1 MTGEVVSAQPAV
13 DVSRS
18 PRRRSNADEP
28 LHRFDPARVSCVL
41 FDLDGTL
48 ADTDDA
54 YVTSVAQRLPIAD
67 AGRRMRAARRLVM
80 AAEGPGNIVFP
91 ILDRLGLDALVF
103 RVAEVLR
110 RGLSGAEPSAHS
122 PVPGV
127 PAMLALLKGRL
138 PLAIV
143 TNRRSEHAER
153 FLEENRMTGY
163 FSLVVG
169 AAARTRGK
177 PHPDMLMYA
186 AKTLD
191 VPIERCVMVGDT
203 PVDMR
208 AGRSAGAQ
216 TIGVLC
222 GFGEEPELR
231 RAGADLVLRSTA
243 EVAGELGF

>member
-1 MTGEVVSAQPAV
+1 MK
-13 DVSRS
+13 DDS
-18 PRRRSNADEP
+18 PQ
-28 LHRFDPARVSCVL
+28 RFDPARVSCVL

-54 YVTSVAQRLPIAD
+54 YVASLARRLPIAD

-80 AAEGPGNIVFP
+80 AAEAPGNVVFP
-91 ILDRLGLDALVF
+91 LLDRIGLDALVF
-103 RVAEVLR
+103 RVAEILR
-110 RGLSGAEPSAHS
+110 RRLSGAEPSVHA

-127 PAMLALLKGRL
+127 PAMLALLKERL
-138 PLAIV
+138 PLAVV

-153 FLEENRMTGY
+153 FLEENRLTGY
-163 FSLVVG
+163 ISLVVG
-169 AAARTRGK
+169 ATARTRGK
-177 PHPDMLMYA
+177 PQPDMLLYA
-186 AKTLD
+186 AKALG

-222 GFGEEPELR
+222 GFGDEPELR

-243 EVAGELGF
+243 EVAGELKG